1 MSAPPI
7 DDDRL
12 ALCLPDSAPA
22 ERPTPPGHNRRAQR
36 RLAIQTRARIILPD
50 REDSLVAFGRD
61 ISWGGIRL
69 CLPSALPGSTDR
81 FQLRLPWLPGRALS
95 AASQCLRVQ
104 TTNAGSQ
111 EVAAR
116 FVSLSL
122 RDQERLERLLTLLG
136 RRESDGTPPLA
147 RHLDVVVPDLAA
159 LDQALQE
166 IATGD
171 YTLHSAEASALQQG
185 VRFSLVSPDL
195 PDIRL
200 RARVIDVSTPTHSV
214 PSKAS
219 ANGVYTMILSF
230 EHPQPLL
237 RRFVDTQLEKLLCA
251 QLAGTADRH
260 RNVAPRFPHVAK
272 PVDKHRAEK
281 GWLEREFP
289 DLLDRIAACWGD
301 VPAFRH
307 LFREL
312 ILGDVGRPGGW
323 SEAVW
328 ADLTLLQEV
337 HARLEAGQA
346 RRR

>member
-1 MSAPPI
+1 MWRS
-7 DDDRL
+7 L
-12 ALCLPDSAPA
+12 
-22 ERPTPPGHNRRAQR
+22 QR
-36 RLAIQTRARIILPD
+36 RLAIQTRARIFLPN
-50 REDSLVAFGRD
+50 REDPLIAFGRD

-69 CLPSALPGSTDR
+69 FLPTALPGSTDR
-81 FQLRLPWLPGRALS
+81 FQLRLPWLPGRALN

-104 TTNAGSQ
+104 TTSAGSQ

-136 RRESDGTPPLA
+136 RGEQDGTPPLA
-147 RHLDVVVPDLAA
+147 RHLDVVVSDLAA

-166 IATGD
+166 IATGY

-195 PDIRL
+195 PDLQL
-200 RARVIDVSTPTHSV
+200 RARVIDVGVPIGHAARDTPETLR
-214 PSKAS
+214 
-219 ANGVYTMILSF
+219 YTLLLRF
-230 EHPQPLL
+230 EHPKPLL
-237 RRFVDTQLEKLLCA
+237 RACVDERLEKLLCA
-251 QLAGTADRH
+251 QLAGTADRR
-260 RNVAPRFPHVAK
+260 RNVAPRFPRIAK

-289 DLLDRIAACWGD
+289 DLLDRIVACWGNS
-301 VPAFRH
+301 VAFGR

-323 SEAVW
+323 SDAVW
-328 ADLTLLQEV
+328 AELTWLQEV
-337 HARLEAGQA
+337 HARVFAS
-346 RRR
+346 

>member
-1 MSAPPI
+1 MSTRS
-7 DDDRL
+7 RL
-12 ALCLPDSAPA
+12 SGRAGVK
-22 ERPTPPGHNRRAQR
+22 ERERRAHVR
-36 RLAIQTRARIILPD
+36 CAIQTPVRIVLPD
-50 REDSLVAFGRD
+50 RESPVLAVGRD
-61 ISWGGIRL
+61 LSWGGM
-69 CLPSALPGSTDR
+69 CLSVPTAFPALDR
-81 FQLRLPWLPGRALS
+81 FQLILPWVHGRTLTAT
-95 AASQCLRVQ
+95 SQCVRVQ
-104 TTNAGSQ
+104 ATDAGHS

-122 RDQERLERLLTLLG
+122 RDHARLERLLTLLG
-136 RRESDGTPPLA
+136 RGESDETPPLA
-147 RHLDVVVPDLAA
+147 RHLHVVVPDLAA

-166 IATGD
+166 IAMGY

-195 PDIRL
+195 PDIHL
-200 RARVIDVSTPTHSV
+200 RARVIDVRAPTRSV

-219 ANGVYTMILSF
+219 ANVFYTLILSF

-251 QLAGTADRH
+251 QLTGTADRR
-260 RNVAPRFPHVAK
+260 RNVAPRFPHVVN
-272 PVDKHRAEK
+272 PVDRHRAEK

-289 DLLDRIAACWGD
+289 DLLDRIAVCWGD
-301 VPAFRH
+301 SVAFGR

-328 ADLTLLQEV
+328 DDLTLLQAI
-337 HARLEAGQA
+337 HARVFT
-346 RRR
+346 